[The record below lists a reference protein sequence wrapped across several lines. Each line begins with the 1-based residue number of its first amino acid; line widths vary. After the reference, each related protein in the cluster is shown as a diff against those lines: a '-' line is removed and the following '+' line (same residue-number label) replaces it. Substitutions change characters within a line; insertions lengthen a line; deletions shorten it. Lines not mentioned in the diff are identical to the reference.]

1 MLLIIGKAEPL
12 TVSLI
17 SFVFVAYVLVATSQ
31 LLDLC
36 GFNLLLAKEK
46 IAHEAD
52 DITVGRGVIAALEP
66 LFTRVSDT
74 WPAARWEAHVGL
86 RLAE

>member
-1 MLLIIGKAEPL
+1 
-12 TVSLI
+12 
-17 SFVFVAYVLVATSQ
+17 
-31 LLDLC
+31 LDLC
-36 GFNLLLAKEK
+36 GFDLLLAKEK
-46 IAHEAD
+46 IAHEADDIAD

-86 RLAE
+86 RSAE